1 MAFLVAAL
9 ASHAVLTAMH
19 PTPAYRY
26 SWAFLFA
33 CLLVALIGSLSRGAR
48 EGWPAIRTAAPGFLA
63 LASLAFAHG
72 SEAREHW
79 AGLPATIRQSLEQ
92 SRSPGFKRRWARRYS
107 GMQQAVPAGETLLTR
122 LEYPFTLDFSRQTV
136 FVADYPGGS
145 SPPPGMPS
153 FQGAEALAAYLIGQ
167 GVRYVAYSYRSE
179 AGFDLERWGHRRHE
193 ETHPWTQAQARL
205 AFDFQ
210 RSLDELGKTRAI
222 VHDDGDVF
230 VIDLARA
237 TRGRGDDGS

>member
-1 MAFLVAAL
+1 
-9 ASHAVLTAMH
+9 
-19 PTPAYRY
+19 
-26 SWAFLFA
+26 
-33 CLLVALIGSLSRGAR
+33 
-48 EGWPAIRTAAPGFLA
+48 
-63 LASLAFAHG
+63 
-72 SEAREHW
+72 
-79 AGLPATIRQSLEQ
+79 
-92 SRSPGFKRRWARRYS
+92 
-107 GMQQAVPAGETLLTR
+107 
-122 LEYPFTLDFSRQTV
+122 
-136 FVADYPGGS
+136 
-145 SPPPGMPS
+145 MPS

-193 ETHPWTQAQARL
+193 ETHPWTRAQARL